1 MDFSGGL
8 ILPVPTV
15 LKRPIKCDSPGTWT
29 IIDTA
34 TAIPAFFRVQGNRR
48 FAFLR
53 MGYIDIYLADLYT
66 MVAPIT
72 DIRVEYYRIVRCRNI
87 RNSEYFFLR
96 HFSLQ
101 K

>member
-8 ILPVPTV
+8 ILPVPTM
-15 LKRPIKCDSPGTWT
+15 LKRPVKCDSPGTGT

-34 TAIPAFFRVQGNRR
+34 TTIPAFFRVEDNRR

-53 MGYIDIYLADLYT
+53 MGYIHIYLADFHT

-72 DIRVEYYRIVRCRNI
+72 DIRIE
-87 RNSEYFFLR
+87 
-96 HFSLQ
+96 
-101 K
+101 